1 MTIFV
6 ILPAAAV
13 AVSLFYYLAAI
24 VAAIKFAAR
33 ASAPPPPI
41 PKIPPRVAVLKPL
54 HGTSN
59 SLAANVV
66 SFLEVAY
73 PRLEYFFAA
82 ADYPH
87 PPSKIPVPLR
97 PPYQLPHIPLL
108 V

>member
-13 AVSLFYYLAAI
+13 AVSLFYYVAATWAAI
-24 VAAIKFAAR
+24 RFAQR
-33 ASAPPPPI
+33 ASAPPFLL

-54 HGTSN
+54 HGKSD

-73 PRLEYFFAA
+73 PRLDYFFAVSDYEDPA
-82 ADYPH
+82 AE
-87 PPSKIPVPLR
+87 IPVDSEGKKLILPLK
-97 PPYQLPHIPLL
+97 
-108 V
+108 

>member
-13 AVSLFYYLAAI
+13 AVSLFYYLAAT

-73 PRLEYFFAA
+73 PRLEYFCAV
-82 ADYPH
+82 ADYDDPAAGSPVALRH
-87 PPSKIPVPLR
+87 PC
-97 PPYQLPHIPLL
+97 Q
-108 V
+108 